1 MFRDDWRGVKLD
13 LVFLKQNVRK
23 RKENAV
29 RRVISAQMHVVILE
43 IVDQQAKA
51 FVLAS
56 IEAFVAYDRF
66 MQSKYIPRLIMAEIA
81 DIIKHHEIS
90 IDDKYSYRK

>member
-43 IVDQQAKA
+43 IVDQ
-51 FVLAS
+51 
-56 IEAFVAYDRF
+56 
-66 MQSKYIPRLIMAEIA
+66 
-81 DIIKHHEIS
+81 
-90 IDDKYSYRK
+90 